1 MKLTRRGRRAR
12 ALAIALLLL
21 GIVYVRI
28 GMDPIYSEC
37 KQTIEGEVC
46 TLIGYERGR

>member
-1 MKLTRRGRRAR
+1 MKLTRRGRRVR
-12 ALAIALLLL
+12 ALAIALALLA
-21 GIVYVRI
+21 IVYVKV

-37 KQTIEGEVC
+37 KQTTEGEVC

>member
-21 GIVYVRI
+21 GIVYVKV

-37 KQTIEGEVC
+37 RQTIEGEVC